1 MTTRSLPLVLCA
13 ACCYVAAASGQECW
27 GMGETCGDDARCSG
41 MDTRCGDRSECSGS
55 SSTCGANS
63 ICSGIGSQCGPGSQ
77 CTGLGSLCAGGGQ
90 QAQSESEGPMHFK
103 PMQPMHFKKM
113 HFEPMKTEKPQKV
126 FVHGCDQGD
135 VCSGRPDAAQSN
147 GVTVCCQEGCAECS
161 ASTSQ
166 SGNEL
171 TATCVC
177 SALEATT
184 TEQPK
189 PQVKAMGCEMGSVC
203 RGRPGAAQ
211 TAGMELCCPES
222 CANCMVYGELQGGD
236 LTEMCMCAL
245 TSELTEEPR
254 EPKARADEGC
264 AWGLSDAVTLAALTL
279 GAGCVWALVAAG
291 RKLRPCAAREPLLSA

>member
-177 SALEATT
+177 SRAR
-184 TEQPK
+184 
-189 PQVKAMGCEMGSVC
+189 SNDN
-203 RGRPGAAQ
+203 GAAK
-211 TAGMELCCPES
+211 AP
-222 CANCMVYGELQGGD
+222 GEGD
-236 LTEMCMCAL
+236 GLRNGQRVPRAARCRADCWDGAL
-245 TSELTEEPR
+245 LPR
-254 EPKARADEGC
+254 ELRELHGVR
-264 AWGLSDAVTLAALTL
+264 GAAGWRPHGDVHVRPDL
-279 GAGCVWALVAAG
+279 GAHGGAERAQG
-291 RKLRPCAAREPLLSA
+291 QG

>member
-1 MTTRSLPLVLCA
+1 MHFEPMKTEKPQKVFVHGCD
-13 ACCYVAAASGQECW
+13 Q
-27 GMGETCGDDARCSG
+27 GDVCSG
-41 MDTRCGDRSECSGS
+41 RPDAAQSNGVTVCCQEGCAECSASTSQSGNELTATCVCSALAEGGHQQQMQES
-55 SSTCGANS
+55 S
-63 ICSGIGSQCGPGSQ
+63 
-77 CTGLGSLCAGGGQ
+77 
-90 QAQSESEGPMHFK
+90 EEKPMDFKPMK
-103 PMQPMHFKKM
+103 PMQPMHFKPMKPM